1 MIRTILKTKIC
12 LEMKDA
18 WDSCKIRLNWTIIRL
33 ESNLVVLI
41 AQVTHLQIVS
51 SRTLFQL
58 LWHRATVGRED
69 WIWVVMV
76 VTTIMLV
83 VLVTSVVPTES
94 VFSTMRRIGFNLT
107 SPHYIFRMLADLVA
121 YLITI
126 ALLNYLTNLR
136 VFLTLR
142 MSVNCSFTILL
153 VVMLE
158 RVHLPV
164 YKQAN
169 KLLHINNKLPFLTK
183 MHLYVATIKCRHA
196 FLMKDTKT
204 IQFLSVLDS

>member
-1 MIRTILKTKIC
+1 
-12 LEMKDA
+12 
-18 WDSCKIRLNWTIIRL
+18 
-33 ESNLVVLI
+33 
-41 AQVTHLQIVS
+41 
-51 SRTLFQL
+51 
-58 LWHRATVGRED
+58 
-69 WIWVVMV
+69 MV

-126 ALLNYLTNLR
+126 ALLNYLTSLR

-142 MSVNCSFTILL
+142 MSVNSSFTILL
-153 VVMLE
+153 VVMLQ

-164 YKQAN
+164 YNQAN
-169 KLLHINNKLPFLTK
+169 NLSHINNKLPFLTK
-183 MHLYVATIKCRHA
+183 IHLYVATIKCRHV
-196 FLMKDTKT
+196 FLMKGTKT
-204 IQFLSVLDS
+204 IQFLFVLDS

>member
-18 WDSCKIRLNWTIIRL
+18 WDSCKIRLNWMIIRL

-126 ALLNYLTNLR
+126 ALLNYLTSLR
-136 VFLTLR
+136 VFLT
-142 MSVNCSFTILL
+142 
-153 VVMLE
+153 
-158 RVHLPV
+158 
-164 YKQAN
+164 
-169 KLLHINNKLPFLTK
+169 
-183 MHLYVATIKCRHA
+183 
-196 FLMKDTKT
+196 
-204 IQFLSVLDS
+204 